1 MNFLSN
7 PVAARA
13 LWAAPALM
21 AVIAVALLVSGL
33 DQRATA
39 IEGTDVQAEVVDIE
53 VRERSEITRGAVT
66 LRYTPPEA
74 AAPVERTVELPL
86 AFLKEI
92 EQDLSDNPDLV
103 LPIRVREGSDQISL
117 GAFERVQWVMTLAFS
132 GMALMGAIGLVL
144 LVGAWNRYLAREGDP
159 ALRHL
164 DGAAAEASGA

>member
-1 MNFLSN
+1 MTFLSN
-7 PVAARA
+7 PTAARA

-33 DQRATA
+33 DQRRTAT
-39 IEGTDVQAEVVDIE
+39 EGAEIQAQVVDVE

-74 AAPVERTVELPL
+74 SAPVTRTVELPL
-86 AFLKEI
+86 AFMKEI
-92 EQDLSDNPDLV
+92 EQDFEADPALT

-117 GAFERVQWVMTLAFS
+117 GAFERVQWVMTLAFA

-159 ALRHL
+159 AFRMT
-164 DGAAAEASGA
+164 DAQREASGV